1 MSETYDKPLPT
12 ITPETEPFWTATR
25 NGKLSMQK
33 CCGCGHVRYPVSAVC
48 PRCLSEDA
56 EWVDLSGKGS
66 VFSYIVFH
74 QVYNQAFA
82 KDVPYNVALIQLDEG
97 PRMFSNV
104 VGVPNDAVKVG
115 DRVEAVFEKATDTVT
130 IPRFRPA
137 SA

>member
-1 MSETYDKPLPT
+1 MSDAYEKPLPT
-12 ITPETEPFWTATR
+12 ITPETEPFWAATR

-33 CCGCGHVRYPVSAVC
+33 CAGCNHIRYPVNEIC

-56 EWVDLSGKGS
+56 EWVTLSGKGT
-66 VFSYIVFH
+66 VFSFIVFH

-115 DRVEAVFEKATDTVT
+115 DRVEAVFEKATETVT

-137 SA
+137 SM